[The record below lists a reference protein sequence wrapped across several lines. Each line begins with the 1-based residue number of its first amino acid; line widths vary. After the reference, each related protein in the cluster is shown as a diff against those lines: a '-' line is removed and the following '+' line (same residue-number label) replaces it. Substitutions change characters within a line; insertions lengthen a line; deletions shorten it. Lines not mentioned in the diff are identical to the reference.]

1 MPLPSWLHF
10 FQRPF
15 PSANMLLIRGERP
28 LLVDTGFGSDTDE
41 TEQLIRAAGIPP
53 QRLALIVNTHYHSDH
68 VGGNHW
74 LQMRYGVPIASHRW
88 EAALINHRD
97 PEAGSARWLD
107 QPIAPYHVD
116 RALSEG
122 EEIDV
127 GGVMLQVLHTPGHTL
142 GHLALYEPAEQV
154 LIAGDTVH
162 AEDLGW
168 IGCFREGVGALE
180 RAIETVERLLR
191 LRVRFAFS
199 GHGPAHQDF
208 PKAART
214 ALRRYEQWV
223 HAPEKMAWHACKRI
237 FAYRLMLANGLPE
250 AEVGPYLR
258 HCQWFGDYSRGM
270 FGQDPE
276 TFLQPFL
283 EEMVRSGAA
292 AWREGRLVALAPHQ
306 PPSAIWLAEQL
317 PPGYWPPQDTQ

>member
-1 MPLPSWLHF
+1 VKGGRGAFHSPQGEEAALHTGTMPLPSWLHF

-127 GGVMLQVLHTPGHTL
+127 GGVMLQVLHTPGHTV
-142 GHLALYEPAEQV
+142 ATPCLYAR
-154 LIAGDTVH
+154 ITN
-162 AEDLGW
+162 
-168 IGCFREGVGALE
+168 RS
-180 RAIETVERLLR
+180 RTR
-191 LRVRFAFS
+191 LRRCDVESTATTPLGRDVLSARRKDQ
-199 GHGPAHQDF
+199 PA
-208 PKAART
+208 
-214 ALRRYEQWV
+214 
-223 HAPEKMAWHACKRI
+223 
-237 FAYRLMLANGLPE
+237 
-250 AEVGPYLR
+250 
-258 HCQWFGDYSRGM
+258 
-270 FGQDPE
+270 
-276 TFLQPFL
+276 
-283 EEMVRSGAA
+283 
-292 AWREGRLVALAPHQ
+292 
-306 PPSAIWLAEQL
+306 
-317 PPGYWPPQDTQ
+317 

>member
-1 MPLPSWLHF
+1 
-10 FQRPF
+10 
-15 PSANMLLIRGERP
+15 MLLIRGERP

-214 ALRRYEQWV
+214 AMRRYEQWV

-276 TFLQPFL
+276 AFLQPFL
-283 EEMVRSGAA
+283 EELVRSGAA